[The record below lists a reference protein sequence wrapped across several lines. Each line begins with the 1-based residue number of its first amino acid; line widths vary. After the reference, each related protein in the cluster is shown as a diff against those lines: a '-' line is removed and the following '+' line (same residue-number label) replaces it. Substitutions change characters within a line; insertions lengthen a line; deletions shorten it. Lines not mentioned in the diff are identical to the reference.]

1 MSVDRRGEELT
12 PEPPVTSHG
21 ASNERLEIQAWD
33 TGKGCLHG
41 QRQIHR

>member
-33 TGKGCLHG
+33 TEGDMEIVHEKVDY
-41 QRQIHR
+41 